1 MSATER
7 SKRRTVPVRL
17 SEIPVDV
24 RLRAAQR
31 EARHARTPAE
41 RDSLIAAALAPSE
54 TVFYVTDDGELLQ
67 DAA

>member
-17 SEIPVDV
+17 SDV
-24 RLRAAQR
+24 PIELRLEAARR
-31 EARHARTPAE
+31 ESRFARTPEE

-54 TVFYVTDDGELLQ
+54 TVFYVTDDERLDQ
-67 DAA
+67 AA